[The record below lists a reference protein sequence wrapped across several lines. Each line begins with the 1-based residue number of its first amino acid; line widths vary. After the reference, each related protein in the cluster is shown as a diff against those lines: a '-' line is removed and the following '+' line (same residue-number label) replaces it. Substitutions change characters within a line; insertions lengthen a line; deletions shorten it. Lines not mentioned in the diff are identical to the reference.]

1 MKVVVTGATGYL
13 GGRLVQGLIHASNE
27 VRALVRKSSV
37 VDEIPQQV
45 ELVYGDVRDLNSLVS
60 AFAGCDAVIHV
71 GAMVSSWS
79 PTPALYYTINVEGL
93 RNVIQAVQQTP
104 SVQKLIYTSSYF
116 AVGPTGDDA
125 VNEEQVH
132 DGKSFTSEY
141 EKSKYLADIV
151 ARDAAKDGVPI
162 VMLYPGTIYGP
173 GKRTAGNIVSEFVF
187 RCLMSLLRHS
197 SVLGKTRVLAF
208 EYRAPIVERF
218 NGRLPGYLGSGND
231 RNPLCHVDDVAFG
244 HIAALTYG
252 RVGERY
258 FLCGDAVS
266 FKEVLDV
273 AAEFTKTSRPMF
285 TLPLWLLEIY
295 GRASCFFAKRFGF
308 IPAVTPEAIAVLRK
322 KWIYSSEKAERELGY
337 RSRPFAEGL
346 AEVIVWLKDL
356 KLIKY

>member
-173 GKRTAGNIVSEFVF
+173 GKRTAGNIVSEF
-187 RCLMSLLRHS
+187 
-197 SVLGKTRVLAF
+197 
-208 EYRAPIVERF
+208 IVERF